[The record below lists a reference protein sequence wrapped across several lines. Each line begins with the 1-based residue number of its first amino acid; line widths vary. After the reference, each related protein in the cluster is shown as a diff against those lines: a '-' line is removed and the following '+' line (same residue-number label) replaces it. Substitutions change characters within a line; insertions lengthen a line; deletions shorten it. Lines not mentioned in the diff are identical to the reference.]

1 MGYQAGKNA
10 PGTPCPSGH
19 SMNYC
24 SGWEVGSRLLANEL
38 IVTDASYKTA
48 QDTAIDIT
56 LSAKDSDPTAK
67 VTISIVSQPT
77 QGNLKSAGGE
87 NHYTYT
93 PNPGFSGSDSFQYTA
108 SDDKGTKS
116 NVGTIIISVGSSS
129 PPPPPNA
136 SLKIVSQSHYIDI
149 VDVYHVVGE
158 IENGGNTT
166 AKFVKVT
173 MTFYDANGTVVG
185 TSFTYTDPHDIAP
198 GTKAPFDLILM
209 SASIPINQI
218 KHYTLHLDSD

>member
-93 PNPGFSGSDSFQYTA
+93 
-108 SDDKGTKS
+108 
-116 NVGTIIISVGSSS
+116 IS
-129 PPPPPNA
+129 
-136 SLKIVSQSHYIDI
+136 LYR
-149 VDVYHVVGE
+149 YC
-158 IENGGNTT
+158 
-166 AKFVKVT
+166 
-173 MTFYDANGTVVG
+173 
-185 TSFTYTDPHDIAP
+185 
-198 GTKAPFDLILM
+198 
-209 SASIPINQI
+209 
-218 KHYTLHLDSD
+218 

>member
-1 MGYQAGKNA
+1 
-10 PGTPCPSGH
+10 
-19 SMNYC
+19 MNYC

-185 TSFTYTDPHDIAP
+185 TSFKYTDPHDIAP